1 MSKIFEALQRSEAE
15 RSGTSFPESSSLA
28 TELLQ
33 RAELAS
39 TGVPAAEVVPTRII
53 PAEIAREEFSGN
65 ELAECPRI
73 PIRILPG
80 SRLVCLSDGE
90 SLAAEKFRFLGVRLR
105 QLQQNRPLKKIL
117 ITSTIP
123 EEGKSVVS
131 GNLAAVLARR
141 KQQRTLLLEG
151 DLRRPVLGARFGLG
165 KLSGL
170 TEWLRGEARPM
181 ASIYH
186 LEGAG
191 FWFLPAGHPAENPLE
206 LMQSGKLSALIE
218 QLTAAFDWIII
229 DSPPVLPL
237 ADTSLWSRLVDGVLL
252 VAREGVTQKRQLKRG
267 LEALDQS
274 KLLGMVLNGSTNSDH
289 ENYYQRY
296 SPVVTTTPQNG
307 LQQDSPSSLSL

>member
-1 MSKIFEALQRSEAE
+1 MSRIFEALTRSEEE
-15 RSGTSFPESSSLA
+15 RSGVSFPVPPALA

-33 RAELAS
+33 RAEQAS
-39 TGVPAAEVVPTRII
+39 MGVVAAAASAPATTDRP
-53 PAEIAREEFSGN
+53 EIGEAGSM
-65 ELAECPRI
+65 
-73 PIRILPG
+73 PITVFPG
-80 SRLVCLSDGE
+80 SRLICLSDHE
-90 SLAAEKFRFLGVRLR
+90 SLAAEKFRFLSVRLR
-105 QLQQNRPLKKIL
+105 QIQQTRPLKKIL

-123 EEGKSVVS
+123 EEGKSMVS
-131 GNLAAVLARR
+131 GNLAAVLARK

-170 TEWLRGEARPM
+170 TEWLQGEYRPM
-181 ASIYH
+181 TSIYR
-186 LEGAG
+186 LDGAG

-206 LMQSGKLSALIE
+206 LMQSGKLSGLIE
-218 QLTAAFDWIII
+218 QLTTAFDWIII

-237 ADTSLWSRLVDGVLL
+237 ADTSLWARLVDGVLL

-274 KLLGMVLNGSTNSDH
+274 KLLGMVLNSSTNSDH

-296 SPVVTTTPQNG
+296 SPVASASQNSS
-307 LQQDSPSSLSL
+307 QADPPSSSNR

>member
-1 MSKIFEALQRSEAE
+1 MSRIFEALQRSEEE
-15 RSGTSFPESSSLA
+15 RSGTSFPESPSLA
-28 TELLQ
+28 TDLLQ
-33 RAELAS
+33 RAEQAA
-39 TGVPAAEVVPTRII
+39 TGSVPAAAARAEVAPN
-53 PAEIAREEFSGN
+53 EFSEAGN
-65 ELAECPRI
+65 I
-73 PIRILPG
+73 PITVFPE
-80 SRLVCLSDGE
+80 SRLVCLNDQE
-90 SLAAEKFRFLGVRLR
+90 SLAAEKFRFLAVRLR
-105 QLQQNRPLKKIL
+105 QVQQSRPLKKIL

-123 EEGKSVVS
+123 EEGKSMVS

-170 TEWLRGEARPM
+170 TEWLQGEPRPM
-181 ASIYH
+181 TSIFH

-191 FWFLPAGHPAENPLE
+191 FWFLPAGRPAENPLE
-206 LMQSGKLSALIE
+206 LMQSGRLSGLME

-237 ADTSLWSRLVDGVLL
+237 ADTSLWARLVDGVLL

-274 KLLGMVLNGSTNSDH
+274 KLLGMVLNSSTNSDH

-296 SPVVTTTPQNG
+296 SPVTAAQQNG
-307 LQQDSPSSLSL
+307 SRQDPPSSLKP